1 MFRAWAALV
10 VVGILAGPD
19 AGSVAPATDPVEM
32 LRKADAPYD
41 AFLEGVIKLRVLVNE
56 RGKKPV
62 ASQLEVFVKGTDLSL
77 LVFRE
82 GKQQGRKVLTQK
94 ERVFL
99 IVPTASKPIPV
110 SKSQRLM
117 GAASF
122 GDIARLR
129 FAENYEATVRPA
141 EERVEAA
148 SGGTPCRVLDLAA
161 KHSGSAYPS
170 AVLWVGRDDG
180 LARRVRLSLASGK
193 AAKDVSFT
201 SYDGQHRIATMEI
214 RDLLTAGGANVTA
227 LVFENYEKRPLD
239 PAIFDPEGAR
249 AVP

>member
-1 MFRAWAALV
+1 MFRAWVGLV
-10 VVGILAGPD
+10 GVLILA
-19 AGSVAPATDPVEM
+19 DPVAM

-41 AFLEGVIKLRVLVNE
+41 AFVEGVIRLRVLVNE

-62 ASQLEVFVKGTDLSL
+62 ASELEVFVKGTDLSL
-77 LVFRE
+77 LVFRA
-82 GKQQGRKVLTQK
+82 GKQQGRKVLTQGD
-94 ERVFL
+94 RVFL

-129 FAENYEATVRPA
+129 FAEDYEGTVRPA
-141 EERVEAA
+141 EERLLGAN
-148 SGGTPCRVLDLAA
+148 GGTPCRVLDLAA
-161 KHSGSAYPS
+161 KRPGSAYPS

-180 LARRVRLSLASGK
+180 RARRVRLSLASGK
-193 AAKDVSFT
+193 EAKDVAFT
-201 SYDGQHRIATMEI
+201 SYDGEHRIATMEI

-227 LVFENYEKRPLD
+227 LVFENYEKRHLD